1 MTNQELEAAA
11 GVTADPLAEIREV
24 LDKMT
29 DDAMRTNSAFICQQ
43 IVGVTTS
50 DVLPDLLD
58 AVQARLAARD
68 RDVKHYMEHAAKAE
82 ARLADCEEDNTLI
95 REAAE
100 QVKKLNASYVERIA
114 ALEAMPE

>member
-1 MTNQELEAAA
+1 MQQTVN
-11 GVTADPLAEIREV
+11 DLAEIREV
-24 LDKMT
+24 LDKMA
-29 DDAMRTNSAFICQQ
+29 DDVMRTDSAFVCQQ

-58 AVQARLAARD
+58 AVQARLAA
-68 RDVKHYMEHAAKAE
+68 
-82 ARLADCEEDNTLI
+82 CEEDNTLI

-114 ALEAMPE
+114 ALEAMSE